1 MDAYEFIN
9 SKDVREYLASQN
21 YQLTPVQRAFLVW
34 QSKRHTLEQKHE
46 AWNDIIN
53 TLPDCDVQE
62 RINCKGWD
70 SLHAMLHGYM
80 GFEQK
85 LLSRFQSDENRA
97 LYEYEAWERV
107 GENSYHWNGGF
118 RLFRT
123 YDTCYQRAREYAKE
137 ENCRF
142 RIIKRHIDTS
152 PNASNYDPSI
162 TVDYD
167 ESGHIMDVS
176 LYDNYNF
183 FSLSEEEQAVW
194 NESFTGMWF
203 DIFIHKPPCP
213 DILPAFFII
222 YCRLTKNV
230 LILEKSS
237 RIHRKSL
244 QNTACNLKRCRS
256 DISVAVFKFLIAG

>member
-1 MDAYEFIN
+1 MNNPEAYEFIN
-9 SKDVREYLASQN
+9 SKDVRGHLASLN
-21 YQLTPVQRAFLVW
+21 YQLTPAQCAFLVW

-85 LLSRFQSDENRA
+85 LLSRFQSDENGA
-97 LYEYEAWERV
+97 VYEYEAWERA
-107 GENSYHWNGGF
+107 GENGYHWNGGF

-142 RIIKRHIDTS
+142 RIIKR
-152 PNASNYDPSI
+152 
-162 TVDYD
+162 
-167 ESGHIMDVS
+167 
-176 LYDNYNF
+176 
-183 FSLSEEEQAVW
+183 
-194 NESFTGMWF
+194 
-203 DIFIHKPPCP
+203 
-213 DILPAFFII
+213 
-222 YCRLTKNV
+222 
-230 LILEKSS
+230 
-237 RIHRKSL
+237 
-244 QNTACNLKRCRS
+244 
-256 DISVAVFKFLIAG
+256 